1 MALNPYSLCPCG
13 SGKKVKFCCSKD
25 IVADL
30 DRLVRKLAGDQRMA
44 CLSLVDQLIE
54 RHGVRASLM
63 IIKIMLAGE
72 MEKLDVARQ
81 TADQLLKREPDNA
94 SAMVELSIVTAM
106 EGEVQEAAGV
116 LQRAI
121 EKCQDRALPYRV
133 RDAFATLGAA
143 FANQGD
149 LIAGQAHLLAH
160 CSVPQEP
167 DRAVI
172 DLLVRIKGSPH
183 TSILLR
189 HSPPI
194 LQEADGEEP
203 WKNDFMAAVELARN
217 GSWRASLERLNG
229 LASRAPE
236 NPHIRRNIAILHG
249 QLGNPSAATRSWRAY
264 AALSSVSLQDAV
276 EAEALAQLIDDSGP
290 DDTISIQRIAFELS
304 DTSRAMEA
312 LLSDKRFVSNKVDP
326 KQFERDNDEPPPTA
340 AFTVSD
346 RPTSEVEGELKL
358 EDCPPILA
366 GVFVFGKQTDRAARI
381 ELEVSETWSKS
392 AIEVVHSVLG
402 ELVGEQLES
411 EVLFEV
417 SRIADA
423 LQWRYRVPDTSELTR
438 VEELTIE
445 HSRQVI
451 LEKWPEMENPLLDGK
466 TPRQAAEDQALQ
478 IRLLALILNL
488 EQMAASRRMCDDLNS
503 LRESLNLPLIS
514 PIDPSSVDKSKFPPV
529 RLYWLDIDK
538 LSQDLLE
545 TYLSDALSYGLAAT
559 IWKFGNAWLSG
570 GGGGKFDS
578 NDFYRALF
586 RSAVNTT
593 QCLEVIEQAR
603 DAALARKESPAVWLI
618 HELDVRIRRREE
630 EKFLELLNHIRRRY
644 GENQEIMSAVG
655 RMLLENGLVDPSAIT
670 EDMVGQQLETA
681 AVGTGAASGSGE
693 QQENE
698 SGTAENEA
706 KLWTPETAAK
716 SDGGEKPGIWLPGQ
730 D

>member
-1 MALNPYSLCPCG
+1 M
-13 SGKKVKFCCSKD
+13 
-25 IVADL
+25 
-30 DRLVRKLAGDQRMA
+30 
-44 CLSLVDQLIE
+44 
-54 RHGVRASLM
+54 
-63 IIKIMLAGE
+63 
-72 MEKLDVARQ
+72 
-81 TADQLLKREPDNA
+81 
-94 SAMVELSIVTAM
+94 
-106 EGEVQEAAGV
+106 
-116 LQRAI
+116 
-121 EKCQDRALPYRV
+121 
-133 RDAFATLGAA
+133 
-143 FANQGD
+143 
-149 LIAGQAHLLAH
+149 
-160 CSVPQEP
+160 
-167 DRAVI
+167 
-172 DLLVRIKGSPH
+172 
-183 TSILLR
+183 
-189 HSPPI
+189 
-194 LQEADGEEP
+194 
-203 WKNDFMAAVELARN
+203 
-217 GSWRASLERLNG
+217 
-229 LASRAPE
+229 
-236 NPHIRRNIAILHG
+236 
-249 QLGNPSAATRSWRAY
+249 
-264 AALSSVSLQDAV
+264 
-276 EAEALAQLIDDSGP
+276 
-290 DDTISIQRIAFELS
+290 
-304 DTSRAMEA
+304 
-312 LLSDKRFVSNKVDP
+312 
-326 KQFERDNDEPPPTA
+326 
-340 AFTVSD
+340 
-346 RPTSEVEGELKL
+346 
-358 EDCPPILA
+358 
-366 GVFVFGKQTDRAARI
+366 
-381 ELEVSETWSKS
+381 
-392 AIEVVHSVLG
+392 
-402 ELVGEQLES
+402 
-411 EVLFEV
+411 

-693 QQENE
+693 QQETE